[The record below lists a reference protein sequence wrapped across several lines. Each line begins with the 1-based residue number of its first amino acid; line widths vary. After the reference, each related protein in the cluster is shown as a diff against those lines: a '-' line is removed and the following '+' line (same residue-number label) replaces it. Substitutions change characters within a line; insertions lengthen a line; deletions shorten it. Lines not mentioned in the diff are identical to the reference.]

1 MPGSRGPPERLCVQR
16 PRAWG
21 TAGVGRAAWRWV
33 LGESRGF
40 PGSAGFGGAVRAERV
55 SAVTRLLRAT
65 LQTRVGPGRAVRCSP
80 ESGTF
85 RPVFGP
91 RRTGGCCSGGRRKR
105 FSPEARVTW
114 SPWFRTGD
122 FGVVCTVLS
131 VVWLG

>member
-1 MPGSRGPPERLCVQR
+1 M
-16 PRAWG
+16 
-21 TAGVGRAAWRWV
+21 

-40 PGSAGFGGAVRAERV
+40 PGSTSFGGAVRAERL

-65 LQTRVGPGRAVRCSP
+65 LQTRVVPGRVVRCSP

-91 RRTGGCCSGGRRKR
+91 RRTGGCCPGRRRKR
-105 FSPEARVTW
+105 FLPEAWVPR
-114 SPWFRTGD
+114 SPGLEEGD
-122 FGVVCTVLS
+122 LGVVRTVLS